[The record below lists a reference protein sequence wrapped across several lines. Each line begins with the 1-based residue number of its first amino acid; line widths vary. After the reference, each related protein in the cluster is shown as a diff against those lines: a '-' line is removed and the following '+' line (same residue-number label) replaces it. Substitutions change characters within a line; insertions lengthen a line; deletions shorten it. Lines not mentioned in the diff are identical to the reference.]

1 MTEYVNPETIARYEA
16 GFNKYAK
23 NGALPVL
30 QIVPALEE
38 AKEDYTQDDVF
49 DALEIM
55 GIKDEPL
62 KIDQFMDLIG
72 IMKDPETIARYEAGF
87 NKYAKNGALPV
98 LQIVPALEEAK
109 EDYTQDDVFDALEI
123 MGIKDEP
130 LKIDQFMDLIGI
142 MKDPETIIDA
152 FSIFDTDKRG
162 VIDEDELRSMLRKY
176 APDLKGK
183 EIEEI
188 LEKPNVTTNGKVNYK
203 AFVQYWMDQ

>member
-1 MTEYVNPETIARYEA
+1 MSTEYVNPETIARYEA
-16 GFNKYAK
+16 GFNKFAK
-23 NGALPVL
+23 NGKLPVL
-30 QIVPALEE
+30 EIVSALVA
-38 AKEDYTQDDVF
+38 AKEDYTSDDVF

-62 KIDQFMDLIG
+62 
-72 IMKDPETIARYEAGF
+72 
-87 NKYAKNGALPV
+87 AL
-98 LQIVPALEEAK
+98 
-109 EDYTQDDVFDALEI
+109 
-123 MGIKDEP
+123 
-130 LKIDQFMDLIGI
+130 DQFMDLIGI

-162 VIDEDELRSMLRKY
+162 VIDEDELRTMLRKY

>member
-1 MTEYVNPETIARYEA
+1 MSEYVNHETVARYEA
-16 GFNKYAK
+16 GFNKFAK
-23 NGALPVL
+23 NGTLPVL
-30 QIVPALEE
+30 QIVPALEA
-38 AKEDYTQDDVF
+38 AKEDYSQDDVF

-55 GIKDEPL
+55 GIKDEP
-62 KIDQFMDLIG
+62 I
-72 IMKDPETIARYEAGF
+72 
-87 NKYAKNGALPV
+87 N
-98 LQIVPALEEAK
+98 LE
-109 EDYTQDDVFDALEI
+109 
-123 MGIKDEP
+123 
-130 LKIDQFMDLIGI
+130 QFMDLIGI

-203 AFVQYWMDQ
+203 SFVQYWMDQ

>member
-1 MTEYVNPETIARYEA
+1 MTEYVNPETIARYQS
-16 GFNKYAK
+16 GFNKFAK

-30 QIVPALEE
+30 QIVNALTE
-38 AKEDYTQDDVF
+38 AKEDYTDDDVF

-62 KIDQFMDLIG
+62 AMEQFMDLIG
-72 IMKDPETIARYEAGF
+72 I
-87 NKYAKNGALPV
+87 L
-98 LQIVPALEEAK
+98 
-109 EDYTQDDVFDALEI
+109 
-123 MGIKDEP
+123 
-130 LKIDQFMDLIGI
+130 
-142 MKDPETIIDA
+142 KDPETIIDA

>member
-1 MTEYVNPETIARYEA
+1 MSTEYVNPETIARYEA
-16 GFNKYAK
+16 GFNKFAK
-23 NGALPVL
+23 NGKLPVL
-30 QIVPALEE
+30 EIVSALEA
-38 AKEDYTQDDVF
+38 AKEDYTSDDVF

-62 KIDQFMDLIG
+62 
-72 IMKDPETIARYEAGF
+72 
-87 NKYAKNGALPV
+87 
-98 LQIVPALEEAK
+98 ALE
-109 EDYTQDDVFDALEI
+109 
-123 MGIKDEP
+123 
-130 LKIDQFMDLIGI
+130 QFMDLIGI

-203 AFVQYWMDQ
+203 AFVQYWIDQ

>member
-1 MTEYVNPETIARYEA
+1 MSTEYVNPETIARYEA
-16 GFNKYAK
+16 GFNKFAK
-23 NGALPVL
+23 NGKLPVL
-30 QIVPALEE
+30 EIVSALEA
-38 AKEDYTQDDVF
+38 AKEDYTSDDVF

-62 KIDQFMDLIG
+62 
-72 IMKDPETIARYEAGF
+72 
-87 NKYAKNGALPV
+87 AL
-98 LQIVPALEEAK
+98 
-109 EDYTQDDVFDALEI
+109 
-123 MGIKDEP
+123 
-130 LKIDQFMDLIGI
+130 DQFMDLIGI

-162 VIDEDELRSMLRKY
+162 VIDEDELRTMLRKY

-188 LEKPNVTTNGKVNYK
+188 LEKPNVTTNGKGNYK

>member
-1 MTEYVNPETIARYEA
+1 MSSDYINPETIARYEA
-16 GFNKYAK
+16 GFNKFAK
-23 NGALPVL
+23 NGKLPVL
-30 QIVPALEE
+30 EIVSALEA
-38 AKEDYTQDDVF
+38 AKEDYTSDDVF

-62 KIDQFMDLIG
+62 
-72 IMKDPETIARYEAGF
+72 
-87 NKYAKNGALPV
+87 AL
-98 LQIVPALEEAK
+98 
-109 EDYTQDDVFDALEI
+109 
-123 MGIKDEP
+123 
-130 LKIDQFMDLIGI
+130 DQFMDLIGI

-162 VIDEDELRSMLRKY
+162 VIDEDELRTMLRKY